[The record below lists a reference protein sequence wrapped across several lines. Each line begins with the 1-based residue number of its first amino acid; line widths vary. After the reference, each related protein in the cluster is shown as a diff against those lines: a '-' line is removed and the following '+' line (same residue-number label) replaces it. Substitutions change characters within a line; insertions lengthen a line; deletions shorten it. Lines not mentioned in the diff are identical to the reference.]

1 MAKFFIVIDMQND
14 FVTGSL
20 ANPAAEAIVGN
31 IAKSLKRARAEGEN
45 IIFTR
50 DTHNENYLETTEG
63 KHLPVVHCVK
73 GTPGWEIVPEL
84 MKETDE
90 NTIFIDKT
98 HFGFDGWRKY
108 IKEGDE
114 VTICG
119 TVTSICVCANFS
131 AIKQIEGVEVK
142 YLVDCCADLSDF
154 GQEAAFR
161 VMDAQQGIKCKYI

>member
-63 KHLPVVHCVK
+63 KHLPVTHCVK

-119 TVTSICVCANFS
+119 TCTSICVSANVS
-131 AIKQIEGVEVK
+131 ALKMIEGVEVK
-142 YLVDCCADLSDF
+142 VLCDCCADINEEVHKVGLK
-154 GQEAAFR
+154 
-161 VMDAQQGIKCKYI
+161 VMEMQQAILI